1 MTARKPA
8 APPKAPAVTVSVT
21 MSVAEAAALAHAVV
35 VVTSTSHWQEAER
48 AISTVRAAI
57 VGRLGDRA

>member
-1 MTARKPA
+1 VTAREPA

-21 MSVAEAAALAHAVV
+21 LTVAEAAALAHSVV
-35 VVTSTSHWQEAER
+35 VVTSTSHWREAER
-48 AISTVRAAI
+48 AIAKTQAAI